1 MRSSTEAV
9 LEYLIIKVLA
19 GRDNIV
25 RAVHDYFV
33 NSVSPSSVAIRYS
46 LSKHQVRGYIQRIV
60 EKTGSVVKARVLLK
74 HAIPI
79 ILKIKPIVK
88 EINGHIARCGL
99 CGEELPSQIME
110 DHIRKRHAG
119 LIDEYLES
127 TVEIIKKNITLS
139 RNS

>member
-9 LEYLIIKVLA
+9 LEYLIVKILA
-19 GRDNIV
+19 GRDDIV

-33 NSVSPSSVAIRYS
+33 NSVSPSSVATKYN

-74 HAIPI
+74 YAIPVV
-79 ILKIKPIVK
+79 LKIKPVTREVNGYIVK
-88 EINGHIARCGL
+88 CGI

-110 DHIRKRHAG
+110 DHIRKRHAS

-127 TVEIIKKNITLS
+127 TVEIIKKSVTLNH
-139 RNS
+139 NS